1 MKCATPLPAS
11 DHTLAPDHTLATG
24 GQGWSVPAAD
34 GIVTAAPKVLG
45 PGTLLGERYEII
57 RMLGQGG
64 MGAVYHA
71 HDREL
76 EREVALKVIRS
87 DMAANPE
94 ILKRFKQE

>member
-1 MKCATPLPAS
+1 L
-11 DHTLAPDHTLATG
+11 
-24 GQGWSVPAAD
+24 
-34 GIVTAAPKVLG
+34 
-45 PGTLLGERYEII
+45 
-57 RMLGQGG
+57 LGQGG

-94 ILKRFKQE
+94 IQELILARQIIHKNVTRIFDLNSLTSPGLKPRPGQSQQGNRMASQPLDPFSGSV